1 MTPKRPYLL
10 NAIHA
15 WLLDNNETPY
25 ISVDADEDIGS
36 IPGSAVK
43 DGVVV
48 LNVSPTAIESLDIGL
63 DAMSFYCRFNGVRTS
78 INLPMQV
85 FSQFMAKSPVRAS
98 SSISLSIRKTL
109 NQLLKKNQRQN
120 CASLIL

>member
-10 NAIHA
+10 KALHA
-15 WLLDNNETPY
+15 WLVDNKETPY
-25 ISVDADEDIGS
+25 ISVDAEEDMGS
-36 IPGSAVK
+36 IPASAVK

-78 INLPMQV
+78 IKLPMRSILAIYGKESGQGIEFDKLEYPDSPKAV
-85 FSQFMAKSPVRAS
+85 ANEKS
-98 SSISLSIRKTL
+98 KTEL
-109 NQLLKKNQRQN
+109 RLV
-120 CASLIL
+120 

>member
-10 NAIHA
+10 KAFHA
-15 WLLDNNETPY
+15 WLVDNKETPY
-25 ISVDADEDIGS
+25 LSVDAREDIGLV
-36 IPGSAVK
+36 PESAVK

-78 INLPMQV
+78 INLPMRSILAIYGKESGQGIE
-85 FSQFMAKSPVRAS
+85 FDKLEYPDSPKAVANEKP
-98 SSISLSIRKTL
+98 KTEL
-109 NQLLKKNQRQN
+109 RLV
-120 CASLIL
+120 

>member
-25 ISVDADEDIGS
+25 ISVDADGDIGS
-36 IPGSAVK
+36 IPESAVK

-78 INLPMQV
+78 IKLPMRSILAIYGKESGQGIEFDKLEYPENPKSV
-85 FSQFMAKSPVRAS
+85 AKEKS
-98 SSISLSIRKTL
+98 KTEL
-109 NQLLKKNQRQN
+109 RLV
-120 CASLIL
+120 

>member
-25 ISVDADEDIGS
+25 ISVDADGDIGS
-36 IPGSAVK
+36 IPESAVK

-63 DAMSFYCRFNGVRTS
+63 DAMSIYCRFNGVRTS
-78 INLPMQV
+78 INLPMRSILAIYGKESGQGIE
-85 FSQFMAKSPVRAS
+85 FDKLEYPENPKSVANEKS
-98 SSISLSIRKTL
+98 KTEL
-109 NQLLKKNQRQN
+109 RLV
-120 CASLIL
+120 

>member
-25 ISVDADEDIGS
+25 ISVDADGDIGS
-36 IPGSAVK
+36 IPESAVK

-63 DAMSFYCRFNGVRTS
+63 DTMSFYCRFNGVRTS
-78 INLPMQV
+78 INLPMRSILAIYSKESGQGIE
-85 FSQFMAKSPVRAS
+85 FDKLEYPEPTKSAAKEKS
-98 SSISLSIRKTL
+98 KTKL
-109 NQLLKKNQRQN
+109 RLV
-120 CASLIL
+120 

>member
-10 NAIHA
+10 NAIHT

-25 ISVDADEDIGS
+25 ISVDADRDIGS
-36 IPGSAVK
+36 ILESAVK

-63 DAMSFYCRFNGVRTS
+63 DAMSFSCRFNGVRTS
-78 INLPMQV
+78 INLPMRSILAIYGKESGQGIEFNKLEYPETPESV
-85 FSQFMAKSPVRAS
+85 AKEKS
-98 SSISLSIRKTL
+98 KTKL
-109 NQLLKKNQRQN
+109 RLV
-120 CASLIL
+120 

>member
-10 NAIHA
+10 YAMHA

-36 IPGSAVK
+36 IPESAVK

-63 DAMSFYCRFNGVRTS
+63 DAMSFHCRFNGVRTS
-78 INLPMQV
+78 INLPMRSILAIYGKESGQGIEFDKLEYPENPKSV
-85 FSQFMAKSPVRAS
+85 AKEKS
-98 SSISLSIRKTL
+98 KT
-109 NQLLKKNQRQN
+109 K
-120 CASLIL
+120 

>member
-25 ISVDADEDIGS
+25 ISVDADGDIGS
-36 IPGSAVK
+36 IPESAVK

-63 DAMSFYCRFNGVRTS
+63 DAVSYTHLT
-78 INLPMQV
+78 LPTK
-85 FSQFMAKSPVRAS
+85 A
-98 SSISLSIRKTL
+98 
-109 NQLLKKNQRQN
+109 
-120 CASLIL
+120 